1 MIHFAPITQ
10 RSVILSGAKDL
21 CTLAAPKIRRV
32 PENAAQVPPRGTFF
46 IVENAPGTAKQD
58 ERRYDPSH
66 ALSDIGAGPGIL
78 LKLRYLRR
86 SLMFTGRKLALTL
99 AFTVLVAM
107 ALGVGCRGFFQGNA
121 LLSIAIQPPTPTVQ
135 LNQTQTLS
143 AWGTYSN
150 GNGGTTQITSGV
162 AWSSDTP
169 NVLSIDPNSGI
180 ATGQSLGTATVTA
193 SAQGI
198 SATASATVYIIVTS
212 LTVTPNTWT
221 FTGLAGGTNPVGFV
235 VTSNG
240 GTDVTT
246 GAIFSANTT
255 FITCVNGTDPVF
267 CTASSGTTP
276 GSYTIT
282 VTYPQ
287 TSAFTTIKVT
297 AN

>member
-1 MIHFAPITQ
+1 
-10 RSVILSGAKDL
+10 
-21 CTLAAPKIRRV
+21 
-32 PENAAQVPPRGTFF
+32 
-46 IVENAPGTAKQD
+46 
-58 ERRYDPSH
+58 
-66 ALSDIGAGPGIL
+66 
-78 LKLRYLRR
+78 
-86 SLMFTGRKLALTL
+86 MFTAPKLALTFAFAILVAL
-99 AFTVLVAM
+99 AFGA
-107 ALGVGCRGFFQGNA
+107 GCQGFFPPNS
-121 LLSIAIQPPTPTVQ
+121 LLSIAIQPPTPNVV
-135 LNQTQTLS
+135 LGQTSTLQ
-143 AWGTYSN
+143 AWGTYQNNS
-150 GNGGTTQITSGV
+150 GQTLIKSGV
-162 AWSSDTP
+162 AWSSDAP
-169 NVLSIDPNSGI
+169 NVLSIDPNTGI